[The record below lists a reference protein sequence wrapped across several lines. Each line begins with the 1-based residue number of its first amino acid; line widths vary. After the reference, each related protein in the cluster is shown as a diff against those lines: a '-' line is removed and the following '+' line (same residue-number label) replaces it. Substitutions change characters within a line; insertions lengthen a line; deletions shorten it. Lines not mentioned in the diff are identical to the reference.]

1 MKATCII
8 NNYNYGE
15 LLKEA
20 IQSCLEQTRKFDEII
35 IVDDGSSDNSVEI
48 IQKYIDAQRNI
59 KLIAKSNA
67 GQLSCFD
74 IGFKASTGDIIFFL
88 DADDTYAATYLET
101 ALNFYKEN
109 PACEFLFCGRKEFGL
124 SDNRLRSHNK
134 DTDYGYTL
142 LLTYITH
149 AWIGAPTSA
158 ISLRRSLLC
167 KILPLPLWSDWITRA
182 DDCIIVGA
190 SLAGGRKR
198 YMDKLLVNYRI
209 QGNNYFAGRKFTFE
223 QKYKNFLATDR
234 MYQFFSK
241 RYWLNSLMENYLYRE
256 FRAIPNP
263 DYYQVRK
270 YIEAGKKAN
279 ITFLK
284 KISNIM
290 KIIYYF
296 FRLKVKK

>member
-8 NNYNYGE
+8 NNYNYDKFLE
-15 LLKEA
+15 EA

-35 IVDDGSSDNSVEI
+35 IVDDGSSDNSVKI
-48 IQKYIDAQRNI
+48 IHKYIDEQSNI

-74 IGFKASTGDIIFFL
+74 VGFKASTGDIIFFL

-101 ALNFYKEN
+101 ALNFYNEN
-109 PACEFLFCGRKEFGL
+109 PSCDFLFCGRKEFGL
-124 SDNRLRSHNK
+124 SNRVIREKSQ

-142 LLTYITH
+142 LLTYITR
-149 AWIGAPTSA
+149 AWIGAPTST
-158 ISLRRSLLC
+158 ISLKRSLLC

-190 SLAGGRKR
+190 SLAGGYKM
-198 YMDKLLVNYRI
+198 YMDQLMINYRVH
-209 QGNNYFAGRKFTFE
+209 GNNYFAGRKFTFG
-223 QKYKNFLATDR
+223 QQYKHFLATDR

-241 RYWLNSLMENYLYRE
+241 KYWLNNLMANYLYRE
-256 FRAIPNP
+256 FRTISNP
-263 DYYQVRK
+263 DYHQVRK
-270 YIEAGKKAN
+270 YIKAVKKSN

-284 KISNIM
+284 KVSNIM

-296 FRLKVKK
+296 FSLKGKK